1 MNKLSLKCAD
11 GTSVSPIAL
20 GTLYFGSRISQENCD
35 ALLDAFFALEAVRL
49 IQPGAMQTGFQ
60 VAKVPVRGRLAD
72 GYRHE
77 TGSRFF

>member
-35 ALLDAFFALEAVRL
+35 ALLDAFFALGGCQIDTARSLSL
-49 IQPGAMQTGFQ
+49 I
-60 VAKVPVRGRLAD
+60 
-72 GYRHE
+72 HI
-77 TGSRFF
+77 